1 MNKNTIVVNLFAG
14 PGAGKTTCA
23 WEIASELKKRGI
35 ETEYVSEYTKE
46 LVWDNNLDMLDGS
59 LKNQQILYNEQSRRI
74 NRLLGKVDVIV
85 TDSPTILATMYL
97 KEPNKTFENKAIKD
111 FKENQNFNLFINRGK
126 DFQQSGR
133 IHNLQESKAIDNK
146 IKQLLKA
153 NDIYFGTYNHNTIDI
168 LVDNIIKNIDTV
180 NKNKYPE
187 PEFNEFGIKEIQAEN
202 LPEGWVWQQYDDGS
216 GHLKSPDGTD
226 YFCYDWTTGEYKTTR
241 EDKHY
246 DFFLDENYSTGGYS
260 IGSFS
265 EFKSYAE
272 NWINNNVLKIERMD
286 KIPPPSEPTI
296 VADYTNIPN
305 INEDNVIMRYP
316 NGKYYNHYGYD
327 IETGN
332 SSSIAGGFNTL
343 TEATKMMYKHR
354 YTSAQKTSIRDLL
367 ENKKSQQNSL
377 SNENLTQSVKENQ
390 VLK

>member
-1 MNKNTIVVNLFAG
+1 MDKNTIVVNLFAG

-35 ETEYVSEYTKE
+35 ETEYVSEYAKE
-46 LVWDNNLDMLDGS
+46 FVWDNNMEMLDGS
-59 LKNQQILYNEQSRRI
+59 LKNQQILYDEQSNRI

-97 KEPNKTFENKAIKD
+97 KEPNKTFENKAIID
-111 FKENQNFNLFINRGK
+111 FKETQNFNLFINRGK

-133 IHNLQESKAIDNK
+133 IHNLQESKEIDNK
-146 IKQLLKA
+146 IKLLLKS
-153 NDIYFGTYNHNTIDI
+153 NNIYFGTYNHNNIDV

-180 NKNKYPE
+180 NKNKHLE
-187 PEFNEFGIKEIQAEN
+187 QDFNEFGIKEIRAES
-202 LPEGWVWQQYDDGS
+202 LPKGWVWQQYDDGS
-216 GHLKSPDGTD
+216 GHLKSPDGTN
-226 YFCYDWTTGEYKTTR
+226 YFSYDWSTGEYKATP

-260 IGSFS
+260 IGSFKD
-265 EFKSYAE
+265 FTVFAE
-272 NWINNNVLKIERMD
+272 NWINDNILKIERID
-286 KIPPPSEPTI
+286 KTPPPSKPTI
-296 VADYTNIPN
+296 VADYTNVPN
-305 INEDNVIMRYP
+305 NNENIVIMHYP

-343 TEATKMMYKHR
+343 NEATKMLYKHR
-354 YTSAQKTSIRDLL
+354 NAAIEKPSVRYLL
-367 ENKKSQQNSL
+367 KSKRTQNSL
-377 SNENLTQSVKENQ
+377 SNENVTRSIKENQ
-390 VLK
+390 ILK

>member
-1 MNKNTIVVNLFAG
+1 MEYKNGFAKDEFLQYMFNEFFNVYNNQHAQELLSNVIDYFTRDNFTHSKNTLFYTLEKII
-14 PGAGKTTCA
+14 P
-23 WEIASELKKRGI
+23 EISNIELLSFFDKSIITNEVIEYCWNEGGDLERNENSNNNSMNGI
-35 ETEYVSEYTKE
+35 
-46 LVWDNNLDMLDGS
+46 
-59 LKNQQILYNEQSRRI
+59 QQ
-74 NRLLGKVDVIV
+74 
-85 TDSPTILATMYL
+85 
-97 KEPNKTFENKAIKD
+97 
-111 FKENQNFNLFINRGK
+111 
-126 DFQQSGR
+126 
-133 IHNLQESKAIDNK
+133 
-146 IKQLLKA
+146 
-153 NDIYFGTYNHNTIDI
+153 
-168 LVDNIIKNIDTV
+168 
-180 NKNKYPE
+180 
-187 PEFNEFGIKEIQAEN
+187 EFNEFGIKEIQADN
-202 LPEGWVWQQYDDGS
+202 LPKGWVWQQYDDGS
-216 GHLKSPDGTD
+216 GHLKSPEGAN
-226 YFCYDWTTGEYKTTR
+226 YFSYDWTTGEYKIKR

-390 VLK
+390 ILK